1 MLLYAF
7 HIKGF
12 VMLIIKNLT
21 QMINKEIREAEKYA
35 QRSVSY
41 KENDPALA
49 ETFYL
54 NLVS

>member
-1 MLLYAF
+1 MF
-7 HIKGF
+7 
-12 VMLIIKNLT
+12 IIKNLT